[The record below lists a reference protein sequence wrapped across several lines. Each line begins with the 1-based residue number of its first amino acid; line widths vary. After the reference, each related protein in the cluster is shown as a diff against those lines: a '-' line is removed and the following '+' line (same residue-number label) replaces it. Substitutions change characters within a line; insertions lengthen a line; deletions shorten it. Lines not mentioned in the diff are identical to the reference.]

1 MVQNVPVPGCSP
13 EVTLCSFQDAKTL
26 WLLLHS
32 GPFLRGNV
40 AQVDDKIWVHR
51 VTWRMDCPQ
60 LPVILIVSNCVR
72 YFPTADLCA
81 PGVHCTLSQM
91 TLYFQSLKLTTDND
105 EAVTYHWHFL
115 DTTFDHTDIVKMQL
129 HTTDVMTLQ
138 LTTDIRIHDSSLA
151 LTFSWYYSL
160 PLTLSWHCSWPL
172 TLSKG
177 HDTVYYYWHWLVITT
192 LQLSTDI
199 VKMSWYCVL
208 LLTLTDYHNTSA

>member
-81 PGVHCTLSQM
+81 PEVHCRLSQM

-105 EAVTYHWHFL
+105 EAVTYHWQWWGCDL
-115 DTTFDHTDIVKMQL
+115 PLTFSGHYFWPHWHCQNAASYYWCHDIAAYHWHQNSWQQFSTDIFLVLQL
-129 HTTDVMTLQ
+129 TADIVMTLQ
-138 LTTDIRIHDSSLA
+138 LTTDI
-151 LTFSWYYSL
+151 
-160 PLTLSWHCSWPL
+160 
-172 TLSKG
+172 
-177 HDTVYYYWHWLVITT
+177 
-192 LQLSTDI
+192 
-199 VKMSWYCVL
+199 VKRSWYCVL
-208 LLTLTDYHNTSA
+208 LLTLTGYHNTAA